1 MKMATKSI
9 LLTACLLVCGTAA
22 MAQSKKTGVITD
34 ANGEPLIGVTVK
46 EVGTSNGVIT
56 DVDGR
61 YSITTT
67 KPNAKLEVSYVGY
80 VPQTITPG
88 QSVQLKEDAAQLNE
102 VVVVGYGTMRRKD
115 VTSSITTVDA
125 KDLNTGVYTDPAQ
138 LLQGKVAG
146 LVVTNTADPS
156 GSPSV
161 TLRGAS
167 TLRTG
172 EAQEPYYVIDGVPG
186 VDLSLVSP
194 DDIESIDVLRDA
206 TATAIYGS
214 KAANGVIII
223 TTKKGKSGTMHVNY
237 SAYVAFDR
245 VAKNLDMM
253 SADELRA
260 YAAANDYELNNDEG
274 ANTDWQKEVQQTGI
288 AHSHNVSIN
297 GGNDK
302 TSYNASINYINRE
315 GVIKGSK
322 MNRVNGRALV
332 STNVLKDH
340 LKLSLGFNLSEG
352 HFRSVQMGDDGAS
365 VLDAMNYYSPCCPVY
380 NADGTYYAHLSV
392 TQNFNPV
399 AMINQDKFQ
408 NIRRRYQITTNA
420 ILTLLPGLTWTVNY
434 SYMNH
439 QNIYSAYNSIDSQLT
454 EGLEGL
460 ATRNTYQGHKQ
471 VFETFGNW
479 TKTFGQVHNVGLM
492 VGYSWEEKTDNDG
505 FGLSVHNF
513 YNDDVGWYNLTYA
526 NQMNG
531 IDDIQSGSVYTLRMI
546 SFFAR
551 ANYSFN
557 SKYNFQ
563 ATIRRDGSSAFGKNN
578 RWATFPSVS
587 AAWRLS
593 EEKFIKDLN
602 FFDDLKLRMGY
613 GVSGNSLG
621 FDAYTALQTYGASGW
636 FTYTTSSGETLN
648 YHTLAATSNSNPD
661 LKWEKTGMFN
671 VGLDFAFFNGRLS
684 GTIEYY
690 DKRTSDLIYYYP
702 VSTNRYPYGTMTA
715 NVGKI
720 SNKGIEV
727 TINAVPVKTKDFQWQ
742 TMLNFSHN
750 KNNVEKLSNQ
760 EFSVDYIDTADPH
773 IAGFSNA
780 TSVQRIMEGQPLG
793 TFYTWEF
800 AGFDE
805 NGKSLFYEHDAETN
819 ERTGTTTD
827 DPQDKD
833 RTIVGCAQPD
843 LTMGW
848 NNTLTYKKWS
858 LTMFFTG
865 VFGNDIFNCSRAQY
879 NNVSFVASDRNVL
892 KEVATEQHF
901 GDDHAQAP
909 SDRYL
914 EDGSYFR
921 LSSLT
926 LGYNFGKIGDWLQG
940 ITVYATANN
949 LFTITGYK
957 GLDPEVSLGGIDPGM
972 EYRQTFY
979 PHTRSYMIGLKVNF

>member
-1 MKMATKSI
+1 MKMATKSF
-9 LLTACLLVCGTAA
+9 LLTACLSVCGTAA
-22 MAQSKKTGVITD
+22 MAQSQKTGVITD

-80 VPQTITPG
+80 VPQTIKPG
-88 QSVQLKEDAAQLNE
+88 QSVQLQEDAAELNE

-138 LLQGKVAG
+138 LLQGKVSG

-172 EAQEPYYVIDGVPG
+172 EAQEPYYIIDGVPG
-186 VDLSLVSP
+186 ADLSLISP

-214 KAANGVIII
+214 KAANGVIIV
-223 TTKKGKSGTMHVNY
+223 TTKKGRGGRTNVTY
-237 SAYVAFDR
+237 STYVAFDR
-245 VAKNLDMM
+245 VSKKLDMM
-253 SADELRA
+253 TADELRD
-260 YAAANDYELNNDEG
+260 YAAANDFELTNDEG
-274 ANTDWQKEVQQTGI
+274 ADTDWQDEVEQTGI
-288 AHSHNVSIN
+288 AHNHNVSIS

-302 TSYNASINYINRE
+302 TSYNASVNYMNRQ
-315 GVIKGSK
+315 GVIKGSR
-322 MNRVNGRALV
+322 MNRVTGRALV

-340 LKLSLGFNLSEG
+340 LKLSLGLNASEG

-365 VLDAMNYYSPCCPVY
+365 VLDAMYYYSPCDPVY
-380 NADGTYYAHLSV
+380 NEDGSYYENGTIS
-392 TQNFNPV
+392 QYYNPIG
-399 AMINQDKFQ
+399 MINNDKFQ
-408 NIRRRYQITTNA
+408 NIRRRYQITANA
-420 ILTLLPGLTWTVNY
+420 VATILPGLTWTVNY
-434 SYMNH
+434 TYMNH
-439 QNIYSAYNSIDSQLT
+439 QNIYSGYNSVNSQLVQT
-454 EGLEGL
+454 NGQ
-460 ATRNTYQGHKQ
+460 ASRNTYQGHKQ

-479 TKTFGQVHNVGLM
+479 TKTFNEKHTVGLM
-492 VGYSWEEKTDNDG
+492 AGYSWEEKVSNDG
-505 FGLSVHNF
+505 FGVTVYNF
-513 YNDDVGWYNLTYA
+513 YNDDVGWYNLSYA
-526 NQMNG
+526 NEING
-531 IDDIQSGSVYTLRMI
+531 IDGVTSGAEYTLRMI
-546 SFFAR
+546 SFYGR
-551 ANYSFN
+551 ANYSYN

-593 EEKFIKDLN
+593 EEDFIKNLN
-602 FFDDLKLRMGY
+602 VFDDLKLRIGY

-636 FTYTTSSGETLN
+636 FTYTDANGNSYLRR
-648 YHTLAATSNSNPD
+648 TLAATNNANPD

-671 VGLDFAFFNGRLS
+671 IGLDFAFFNGRLS

-720 SNKGIEV
+720 SNKGIEF

-742 TMLNFSHN
+742 TMLNLSHN
-750 KNNVEKLSNQ
+750 KNNVEKLSNSQ
-760 EFSVDYIDTADPH
+760 YSVDYIDTANPR
-773 IAGFSNA
+773 IAGFSSTN
-780 TSVQRIMEGQPLG
+780 SVQRIMEGEPLG
-793 TFYTWEF
+793 TFYTYEF
-800 AGFDE
+800 AGFDDS
-805 NGKSLFYEHDAETN
+805 GKSLFYEHDEETG
-819 ERTGTTTD
+819 ERTGNTTD
-827 DPQDKD
+827 SPQEKD
-833 RTIVGCAQPD
+833 RTKVGCAQPD

-848 NNTLTYKKWS
+848 NNTLSYKKWS

-865 VFGNDIFNCSRAQY
+865 VFGNDVFNCTRAQY
-879 NNVSFVASDRNVL
+879 NNVSAIAAGKNVL
-892 KEVATEQHF
+892 SEVATEQHF
-901 GDDHAQAP
+901 GDSNAQAP

-914 EDGSYFR
+914 EDGSYLR
-921 LSSLT
+921 LSTLT
-926 LGYNFGKIGDWLQG
+926 LGYNFGKISDWLQG
-940 ITVYATANN
+940 ISVYATVNN

-972 EYRQTFY
+972 DYRQTFY